1 MSKKDDNIKEE
12 EIETT
17 MLAGVYR
24 FPFPE
29 KIIIIGTHDSNFF
42 DKLRALPPHMKI
54 KLMGLDVEDMQK
66 CIDNKRESKVEEALG
81 LIQKNWYWK
90 ESGMRVLKGEEEI
103 PEFDYET
110 IKQWRRN
117 MGSMSIEKINR
128 IIEWFTKE
136 NSEVY
141 IKNQ

>member
-1 MSKKDDNIKEE
+1 MTEMDDNIE

-17 MLAGVYR
+17 GLGAGRYI

-29 KIIIIGTHDSNFF
+29 KTIMIGKYDSQFF
-42 DKLRALPPHMKI
+42 DKLRALPSHMRI
-54 KLMGLDVEDMQK
+54 KLMGLDVKEMQQFIANERK
-66 CIDNKRESKVEEALG
+66 SKIEEVLG